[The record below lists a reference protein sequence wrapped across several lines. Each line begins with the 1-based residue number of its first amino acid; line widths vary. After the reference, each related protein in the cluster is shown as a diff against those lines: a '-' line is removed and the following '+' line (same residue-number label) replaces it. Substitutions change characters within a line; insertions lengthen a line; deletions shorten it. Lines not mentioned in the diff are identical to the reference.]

1 MKTSLEHRRNN
12 AYLAYK
18 LSGTDWA
25 RNFWR
30 KTYELLEY
38 KYVMI
43 LILKNMKKL
52 MKGNKKMK
60 ARDIEMNT
68 IELNVNFILED
79 NSVVENCSLN
89 SGHLSDT
96 TITKIFDDLSKID
109 ITKYRK
115 EKIK

>member
-38 KYVMI
+38 KYSNDI
-43 LILKNMKKL
+43 NFKKYLRKL

-79 NSVVENCSLN
+79 NSVVENCLLN
-89 SGHLSDT
+89 SERF
-96 TITKIFDDLSKID
+96 I
-109 ITKYRK
+109 
-115 EKIK
+115 